1 MADLVTRLL
10 LDDKQFNDNIK
21 RSRKQAQ
28 SFDKGIAKLKGG
40 MMALAGTLGVAM
52 GASEAFNTAVRSS
65 QATSDAFDKTLAQ
78 AKGGVDFFFQS
89 IATGDF
95 SNFLTGL
102 DDAIRR
108 GGQLALALDV
118 LGDRIAGWDDTSSE
132 ITMKIAANR
141 ADIQDETTTT
151 EERERL
157 LEKQAEL
164 INELEETAAIVNKD
178 QEEAILRTVES
189 IANIDNVTME
199 EVTGYLQKTS
209 LGINR
214 ELDEYI
220 KEVDRLK
227 RISKETI
234 DTSTIVGD
242 SMVTSS
248 RSTQAAEDA
257 KEELRVL
264 REKNALLDRE
274 YQINNLVMDLQRQ
287 GIVADRNQ
295 IRQRNVMIAGM
306 KRQLSR
312 DMRRDFS
319 GAGSGGDGGDDII
332 PGSLKDIA
340 AQIKDANDA
349 LLNATTEEVRRTWA
363 ATIKELEARKLQ
375 IEIEYKFTTPGRVD
389 PVGTGVSTSAIIDVS
404 GVPIVAPV
412 EEDTMS
418 SFETY
423 MSILADAQ
431 RQNEQFTMSAYAMGD
446 ALYAMAG
453 ATEGSASAWLSW
465 GANILGSIGTAI
477 PAIMALTTVQA
488 ASATTAAADAGAK
501 AASSV
506 AGIPVV
512 GPILA
517 VGAVASIIA
526 ALMSIPKFEHGGIVG
541 GASYSG
547 DNILARVNS
556 GEMILNSS
564 QQGNLFRMINNSS
577 SYAPGSRETIGK
589 IRQKEIVFM
598 VEQEMRRRSRI

>member
-21 RSRKQAQ
+21 RSRKQAKQ
-28 SFDKGIAKLKGG
+28 FDDGIAKLKGG

-52 GASEAFNTAVRSS
+52 GASEAFNTAIRSN
-65 QATSDAFDKTLAQ
+65 QATSDAFDKTIAQ

-108 GGQLALALDV
+108 GGQLALVLDV
-118 LGDRIAGWDDTSSE
+118 LGDRLASWDDISGE
-132 ITMKIAANR
+132 ITMKIAENR
-141 ADIQDETTTT
+141 AIIQDETTTT
-151 EERERL
+151 EEREQL
-157 LEKQAEL
+157 LEEQAEL
-164 INELEETAAIVNKD
+164 INRLEETAAIVNKK

-199 EVTGYLQKTS
+199 EVTGYLQETS

-220 KEVDRLK
+220 KKVDRLK

-248 RSTQAAEDA
+248 RSTQAAQDA
-257 KEELRVL
+257 QEELRVL

-295 IRQRNVMIAGM
+295 LRQRNVMIAGM

-319 GAGSGGDGGDDII
+319 GAGSGGDRGEDII

-349 LLNATTEEVRRTWA
+349 LLDATTEEVRRTWA

-389 PVGTGVSTSAIIDVS
+389 PVGTGVSTPAVIDVS
-404 GVPIVAPV
+404 SVPIVAPV
-412 EEDTMS
+412 EESTMS
-418 SFETY
+418 SFENY

-465 GANILGSIGTAI
+465 GANILGAIGTAI

-564 QQGNLFRMINNSS
+564 QQGNLFRMINNSGG
-577 SYAPGSRETIGK
+577 YAPGSGVTIGK
-589 IRQKEIVFM
+589 IRQKDIVFM
-598 VEQEMRRRSRI
+598 IEQEMRRRSRI

>member
-21 RSRKQAQ
+21 RSKKQAKQ
-28 SFDKGIAKLKGG
+28 FDDGIAKLKGG

-52 GASEAFNTAVRSS
+52 GASEAFNTAIRST
-65 QATSDAFDKTLAQ
+65 QATSDAFDKTIAQ
-78 AKGGVDFFFQS
+78 VKGGVDFFFQS

-95 SNFLTGL
+95 SGFLTGL

-108 GGQLALALDV
+108 GGQLALVLDE
-118 LGDRIAGWDDTSSE
+118 LGDRLASWDDISGE
-132 ITMKIAANR
+132 ITMEIAENR
-141 ADIQDETTTT
+141 AIIQDETTTT

-157 LEKQAEL
+157 LEEQAKL
-164 INELEETAAIVNKD
+164 INRLEETAAIVNKD
-178 QEEAILRTVES
+178 QEEAILRTIES

-199 EVTGYLQKTS
+199 EVTRYLQETS

-220 KEVDRLK
+220 KKVDRLK

-248 RSTQAAEDA
+248 RSTQAAQDA
-257 KEELRVL
+257 QEELRVL

-295 IRQRNVMIAGM
+295 LRQRNVMIAGM

-319 GAGSGGDGGDDII
+319 GAGSGGDRGEDII

-349 LLNATTEEVRRTWA
+349 LLDATTEEVRRTWA

-389 PVGTGVSTSAIIDVS
+389 PVGTGVSTPAVIDVS
-404 GVPIVAPV
+404 SVPIVAPV
-412 EEDTMS
+412 EESTMS
-418 SFETY
+418 SFENY

-465 GANILGSIGTAI
+465 GANILGAIGTAI

-564 QQGNLFRMINNSS
+564 QQGNLFRMINNSGG
-577 SYAPGSRETIGK
+577 YAPDSGVTIGK
-589 IRQKEIVFM
+589 IRQKDIVFM
-598 VEQEMRRRSRI
+598 IEQEMRRRSRI

>member
-21 RSRKQAQ
+21 RSRKQAKQ
-28 SFDKGIAKLKGG
+28 FDDGIAKLKGG
-40 MMALAGTLGVAM
+40 MMAFAGTLGVAM
-52 GASEAFNTAVRSS
+52 GASEAFNTAIRST
-65 QATSDAFDKTLAQ
+65 QATSDAFDKTIAQ

-95 SNFLTGL
+95 SGFLTGL

-108 GGQLALALDV
+108 GGQLALVLDV
-118 LGDRIAGWDDTSSE
+118 LGDRLASWDDISGE
-132 ITMKIAANR
+132 ITMKIADNR
-141 ADIQDETTTT
+141 AIIQDETTTT
-151 EERERL
+151 EEREQL
-157 LEKQAEL
+157 LEEQAEL
-164 INELEETAAIVNKD
+164 INALEETAAIVNKD
-178 QEEAILRTVES
+178 QEEAILRTIES

-199 EVTGYLQKTS
+199 EVTRYLQETS

-220 KEVDRLK
+220 KKVDRLK

-248 RSTQAAEDA
+248 RPTQAAQDA
-257 KEELRVL
+257 QEELRVL
-264 REKNALLDRE
+264 REKNALLERE

-295 IRQRNVMIAGM
+295 LRQRNVMIAGM

-319 GAGSGGDGGDDII
+319 GAGSGGDRGEDII

-349 LLNATTEEVRRTWA
+349 LLDATTEEVRRTWA

-389 PVGTGVSTSAIIDVS
+389 PVGTGVSTPAVIDVS
-404 GVPIVAPV
+404 SVPIVAPV
-412 EEDTMS
+412 EESTMS
-418 SFETY
+418 SFENY

-465 GANILGSIGTAI
+465 GANILGAIGTAI
-477 PAIMALTTVQA
+477 PAIMSLTTVQA
-488 ASATTAAADAGAK
+488 ASATAAAADAGAK
-501 AASSV
+501 GASAV
-506 AGIPVV
+506 AGIPLV

-517 VGAVASIIA
+517 VGAVASIVA
-526 ALMSIPKFEHGGIVG
+526 ALASIPKFEHGGIVG
-541 GASYSG
+541 GGSFSG

-556 GEMILNSS
+556 GEMILNKG
-564 QQGNLFRMINNSS
+564 QQGNLFKMLNEGAVKSGSSGRVKFEIEGKKLVGILNSES
-577 SYAPGSRETIGK
+577 KRN
-589 IRQKEIVFM
+589 
-598 VEQEMRRRSRI
+598 SRI